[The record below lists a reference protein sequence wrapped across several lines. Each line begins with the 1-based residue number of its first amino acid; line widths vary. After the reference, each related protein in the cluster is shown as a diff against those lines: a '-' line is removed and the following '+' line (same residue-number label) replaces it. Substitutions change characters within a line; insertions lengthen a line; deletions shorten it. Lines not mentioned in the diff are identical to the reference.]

1 MAEARKDGAPP
12 GTTYEC
18 YVCGYDTRRNPW
30 SENRDRH
37 GRPKDDGVGVYVE
50 GIGVRHE
57 STQKCMKIINHF
69 QDQRLDLSRPR
80 HREDVQA

>member
-1 MAEARKDGAPP
+1 MAETRKDGAPT

-18 YVCGYDTRRNPW
+18 YVCGYDTRRNPF
-30 SENRDRH
+30 SKETDRH
-37 GRPKDDGVGVYVE
+37 GRPKDDGVGVYQK

-57 STQKCMKIINHF
+57 TTKECMKIINHYI
-69 QDQRLDLSRPR
+69 DNRLHLSRPR